1 MNPPCG
7 RCNKIVYPTE
17 KLNCLDKSW
26 HKGCFSCETCGLK
39 LTMKTYKGYS
49 KKPYCQ
55 THYPTTKF
63 TSVAD
68 TPENMR
74 LKAVSKQTSQVEYHK
89 EHRKNLEQF
98 TAVSE
103 TPENA
108 RVKKHLELSAAM
120 YHKDYRPG
128 QFGQDPS
135 EPRPE
140 GGYPGYTEPQ
150 RAPYIPPQATAVAP
164 TAFSPT
170 TSAPAPAPAH
180 VPVQPAAP
188 KAKDYY
194 LALYDYQAAEDDEVS
209 FNEGDRIIDAEII
222 DDGWMIATNS
232 RTGARGLLPSNY
244 VEKA

>member
-7 RCNKIVYPTE
+7 RCKKTVYATE
-17 KLNCLDKSW
+17 KLSCLDQAW
-26 HKGCFSCETCGLK
+26 HKGCFSCDTCGLK

-49 KKPYCQ
+49 KRPYCE

-63 TSVAD
+63 TAVAD
-68 TPENMR
+68 TPENRR
-74 LKAVSKQTSQVEYHK
+74 LKTVTKQTSHVEYQK

-98 TAVSE
+98 TAVAD

-108 RVKKHLELSAAM
+108 RIKKHGELSTAL
-120 YHKDYRPG
+120 YHKDYKPG

-140 GGYPGYTEPQ
+140 AYTTKYQDEPE
-150 RAPYIPPQATAVAP
+150 RAPYIPPQATAMIHTP
-164 TAFSPT
+164 
-170 TSAPAPAPAH
+170 APAPAPAKAPAPA
-180 VPVQPAAP
+180 PVLAQA
-188 KAKDYY
+188 KASYY
-194 LALYDYQAAEDDEVS
+194 VALYDYQAAEDDEVS

-232 RTGARGLLPSNY
+232 GTGQRGLLPSNY